1 MVTMMKQNL
10 TTIAAKTLSL
20 FQRLLRQ
27 YVAPA
32 LRMTVSEW
40 ADKYRFLPTDY
51 AAEPG
56 RWNTSRAPYQKAIM
70 DAFTQ
75 RGVRRV
81 VAMLAAQLGKSEI
94 LTNVLGRF
102 VHLDPCPALMV
113 QPNIEAAEAFSK
125 ERLAPTVRDTP
136 VLKRLIA
143 DPKTRD
149 SGNTLLKK
157 LFPGGFLALVGSNS
171 PAGLASRSIRLL
183 LVDELDRFEASAGT
197 EGDPFSLAEKRTS
210 NFWNAI
216 IGVFSTPT
224 DDLSRIAAE
233 YSLGSQEE
241 WRHQCP
247 GCEEWQWVTLWNM
260 RYEYETFEVDGQK
273 SHKVTVVFWRCP
285 DCGHEYT
292 EAEVRRFPQEWLAQN
307 PKITHIRSF
316 RANSFASPWV
326 PWGKIVAEYLD
337 AGEDPEKVKTFVNTR
352 LAEIY
357 RPKGEIKDERVL
369 IQRREKYDADLP
381 DGVLLLTAA
390 VDTQD
395 NRLEYEVCGWGE
407 GEECWGIRKGVVLGV
422 PDQQETWDALDEQLD
437 RLFYRADGKGLKV
450 ARTFIDSGGHYTQE
464 VYKYCARN
472 GRKQRIAIKG
482 HRLHGIPIIYQMGQ
496 AKGYAIP
503 LVMLGVNE
511 GKEYVMQRLIN
522 VNKPGPMY
530 FHFPDDDRRGYDQ
543 LYFRGLIAEKK
554 EPKTVKGRKVMAW
567 KNVSPDGRNE
577 PLDLRVYNL
586 ACLYS
591 INPNWAAYKAAVL
604 GIKAVESAPKN
615 KPENTKKRYG
625 CVKKGVEGG

>member
-1 MVTMMKQNL
+1 MTKTMTAATK
-10 TTIAAKTLSL
+10 TISL
-20 FQRLLRQ
+20 FQRLLG
-27 YVAPA
+27 YVAPPP
-32 LRMTVSEW
+32 RMTVSEW
-40 ADKYRFLPTDY
+40 ADRFRCLPPDY

-56 RWNTSRAPYQKAIM
+56 RWDTSRAPYQRAVM

-75 RGVRRV
+75 KGVRRV

-102 VHLDPCPALMV
+102 IHLDPCPALMV
-113 QPNIEAAEAFSK
+113 QPNIEAAEGFSK
-125 ERLAPTVRDTP
+125 ERLAPTIRETP
-136 VLKRLIA
+136 VLRRLIA

-157 LFPGGFLALVGSNS
+157 IFPGGFLALVGSNS
-171 PAGLASRSIRLL
+171 PAGLAGRSIRLL

-210 NFWNAI
+210 NFWDAV

-224 DDLSRIAAE
+224 DETSRIAAE

-247 GCEEWQWVTLWNM
+247 NCGEWQWVTLWDM
-260 RYEYETFEVDGQK
+260 RYEYEVYTVDGRN
-273 SHKVTVVFWRCP
+273 SHKVTAVFWRCP
-285 DCGHEYT
+285 DCGREYT
-292 EAEVRRFPQEWLAQN
+292 EAQVRNFPQQWVALN
-307 PKITHIRSF
+307 PGIRHIRSF

-326 PWGKIVAEYLD
+326 TWGRIVAEYLD
-337 AGEDPEKVKTFVNTR
+337 AGEDAEKIKTFVNTR
-352 LAEIY
+352 LAEVY

-369 IQRREKYDADLP
+369 MMRRERYDADLP
-381 DGVLLLTAA
+381 EGVLLLTAA
-390 VDTQD
+390 VDVQD
-395 NRLEYEVCGWGE
+395 NRLEYEICGWGE
-407 GEECWGIRKGVVLGV
+407 GEECWGIKKSVVLGV
-422 PDQQETWDALDEQLD
+422 PDQQKTWDELDEQLD
-437 RLFYRADGKGLKV
+437 RLYRFADGAGLRV
-450 ARTFIDSGGHYTQE
+450 ARTFIDSGGHYTKE
-464 VYKYCARN
+464 VYRYCLKN
-472 GRKQRIAIKG
+472 GRKQRYAIKG
-482 HRLHGIPIIYQMGQ
+482 HRLHGVPIIYQIGQ

-522 VNKPGPMY
+522 VKQPGPMY

-554 EPKTVKGRKVMAW
+554 EPKVVKGRNVMVW

-591 INPNWAAYKAAVL
+591 LNPDWAAYKAAIS
-604 GIKAVESAPKN
+604 GARTGGSGPNPATKQP
-615 KPENTKKRYG
+615 KKRYG
-625 CVKKGVEGG
+625 CIKKAVEG